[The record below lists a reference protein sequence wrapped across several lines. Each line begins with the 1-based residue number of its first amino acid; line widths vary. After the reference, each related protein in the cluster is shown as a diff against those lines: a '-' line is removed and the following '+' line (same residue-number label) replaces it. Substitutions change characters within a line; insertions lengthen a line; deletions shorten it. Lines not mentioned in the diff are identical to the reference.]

1 LAYLYNQSLYDSTAS
16 TLKAVTGSYEDTI
29 AELNAETEASRLWIS
44 VSNTIHVRSDGT
56 CYATSTNG
64 ESLSVLDNITDNSKD
79 IKYTFYLGDL
89 KGSDS
94 ADAEGEGS
102 TAQVIYESGLISPGR
117 SIESPVLA
125 TVPSSGVYDVT
136 VTAQG
141 YDVATHTADGGTVSA
156 AVTMIVE

>member
-1 LAYLYNQSLYDSTAS
+1 
-16 TLKAVTGSYEDTI
+16 
-29 AELNAETEASRLWIS
+29 
-44 VSNTIHVRSDGT
+44 VRSDGT

-64 ESLSVLDNITDNSKD
+64 EPLSVLDNITDNSKD

-94 ADAEGEGS
+94 TNAEGEGQN
-102 TAQVIYESGLISPGR
+102 TQAIYESGLISPGQ
-117 SIESPVLA
+117 SIESPILT

-141 YDVATHTADGGTVSA
+141 YDVDTHTADGGTVSA